1 MSLLNHVLDALK
13 KPFQKKSEDFMDYE
27 DEDNF
32 EEWQPEDN
40 QAPVDAS
47 QPAVTSSHSSVMQSF
62 GEMSQIKRLMI
73 MAGLGI
79 VVAGGLIIGIRMVKS
94 PNKGAKA
101 PIQQQATQQNAAK
114 TDASKNN
121 AQPSAALGGTVMV
134 NPFVEVGAGATAAQ
148 VAASLPKV
156 PGGSV
161 PAISRYSGNGSLPQ
175 IPSYNPRPNIPSGV
189 PMPASAP
196 GSAPQASAPSG
207 NQPTVQGIV
216 TGDDGNNMAIM
227 SDGSVVSAGES
238 YKDGRVA
245 YIGGD
250 GIKFENG
257 SSMKFNQ

>member
-13 KPFQKKSEDFMDYE
+13 KPFQKKSEDFDYE
-27 DEDNF
+27 DEDNY
-32 EEWQPEDN
+32 EDWQPEEN
-40 QAPVDAS
+40 PTPVNDS
-47 QPAVTSSHSSVMQSF
+47 QSDTSSSHGVMQLF

-94 PNKGAKA
+94 PNKGMKG
-101 PIQQQATQQNAAK
+101 PVQQQQATAPDTK
-114 TDASKNN
+114 IDTSKSN
-121 AQPSAALGGTVMV
+121 AQQPLAASGGTVMV
-134 NPFVEVGAGATAAQ
+134 NPFVEVGAGSTPAQ

-156 PGGSV
+156 PGGNV

-196 GSAPQASAPSG
+196 GSAPQVSAPSG

>member
-13 KPFQKKSEDFMDYE
+13 KPFQKKSEAFFDYE
-27 DEDNF
+27 DDDKY
-32 EEWQPEDN
+32 EELSSIENPIPMN
-40 QAPVDAS
+40 NS
-47 QPAVTSSHSSVMQSF
+47 QPAVSSSHSIMQSF
-62 GEMSQIKRLMI
+62 GEMSKKKRLMI
-73 MAGLGI
+73 VAGLGI
-79 VVAGGLIIGIRMVKS
+79 IVAGGLIVGMRMVKS
-94 PNKGAKA
+94 PSKGTKA
-101 PIQQQATQQNAAK
+101 PVQQQAAVPSSQADN
-114 TDASKNN
+114 SKVDN
-121 AQPSAALGGTVMV
+121 AQPLSTLGGTVMV
-134 NPFVEVGAGATAAQ
+134 NPFVEIGAGATPAQ
-148 VAASLPKV
+148 VAANLPKV

-196 GSAPQASAPSG
+196 GSASQVPAPSS
-207 NQPTVQGIV
+207 NQPTVQGVV
-216 TGDDGNNMAIM
+216 TGEDGNNMAIM
-227 SDGSVVSAGES
+227 SDGSVLSAGES

>member
-13 KPFQKKSEDFMDYE
+13 KPFQKKSEDFLDYE
-27 DEDNF
+27 DEDNY
-32 EEWQPEDN
+32 EEWASVEQPI
-40 QAPVDAS
+40 PVNNS
-47 QPAVTSSHSSVMQSF
+47 QPAVSSSHGILQSF
-62 GEMSQIKRLMI
+62 EEMSQKKRLMI
-73 MAGLGI
+73 IAGLGI

-94 PNKGAKA
+94 PAKGPKA
-101 PIQQQATQQNAAK
+101 PVQQQAAAP
-114 TDASKNN
+114 DPQADNSKSN
-121 AQPSAALGGTVMV
+121 AQPLASLGGTVMV
-134 NPFVEVGAGATAAQ
+134 NPFVELGAGATPAQ
-148 VAASLPKV
+148 VAANLPKV
-156 PGGSV
+156 PGGNV

-175 IPSYNPRPNIPSGV
+175 IPSYNPRPNIPSGI

-196 GSAPQASAPSG
+196 SSTPQVSAPSS
-207 NQPTVQGIV
+207 NQPTVQGVV